1 MDKFR
6 ISKDNEKISSINR
19 TIRLK
24 SEIYDK
30 LILLSEQNGVSFNKL
45 VNQCI
50 DYALSNLE
58 EDSADINDE
67 I

>member
-1 MDKFR
+1 MDKFK
-6 ISKDNEKISSINR
+6 ISKDNEKMSSINR

-24 SEIYDK
+24 PEIYDK
-30 LILLSEQNGVSFNKL
+30 LILLSEENGISFNKL

-50 DYALSNLE
+50 DYALANLE
-58 EDSADINDE
+58 DDSTNRNDK